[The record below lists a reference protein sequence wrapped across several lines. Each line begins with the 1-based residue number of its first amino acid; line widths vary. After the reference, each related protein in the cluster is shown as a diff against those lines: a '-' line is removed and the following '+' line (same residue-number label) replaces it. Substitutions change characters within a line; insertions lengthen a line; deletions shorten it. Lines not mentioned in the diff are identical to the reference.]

1 MSYAILGYA
10 IGVVLIGALV
20 AVTLLQ
26 FHRR

>member
-20 AVTLLQ
+20 TVTLLQ
-26 FHRR
+26 FRRR

>member
-10 IGVVLIGALV
+10 IGIVMIGGLV

-26 FHRR
+26 FRRR

>member
-10 IGVVLIGALV
+10 IGVVVIGALV

-26 FHRR
+26 FRRG

>member
-1 MSYAILGYA
+1 MSYAILGYT

-26 FHRR
+26 FGRR

>member
-1 MSYAILGYA
+1 VSYAILGYA

-26 FHRR
+26 FRRR

>member
-10 IGVVLIGALV
+10 IGVGVIAALV

-26 FHRR
+26 FRRR

>member
-26 FHRR
+26 FRRR

>member
-10 IGVVLIGALV
+10 IGVLLIGGLV

-26 FHRR
+26 FRRR

>member
-10 IGVVLIGALV
+10 IGVVVIGALV

-26 FHRR
+26 FRRR

>member
-10 IGVVLIGALV
+10 IGAGVIGALV

-26 FHRR
+26 FRRR